1 MGLKIK
7 RAGSEEYGRFVKALI
22 AGDPGA
28 GKTRISSTFPHAFY
42 ANADAGMMSVADRA
56 VPFVDVTSSEDLTL
70 LLNGL
75 RQPPKM
81 RQQILGVP
89 VQTIVIDTLDAVQ
102 KILIDERKRSEK
114 KDSMSIADWGWLG
127 DQMRT
132 YVKNFRNLE
141 MNVIFTVHLK
151 TESDAETGQ
160 TFIRPALQGAM
171 GDEIPSHVDVC
182 AILKSSTVSV
192 VENGKTFK
200 RTTRTLQTA
209 GDSRASWLKD
219 RSGKLPLDFEVN
231 LVDDGIR
238 LLNTI
243 FGGETAAPSVVV
255 GESGSVPEAPP
266 AVEKAPAEE
275 PKRDLKLVA
284 AADVGP
290 DVKVVEP
297 ESPSQSEGQ
306 PEPEAQPEA
315 SEPPAAPQPESS
327 TPVEAD
333 TPAEPEQPAAE
344 TPEAAPEA
352 APASNDTAIDPSMI
366 CESCGDPIE
375 TEDQRDLALIRF
387 RKPLDRK
394 CFVEAKKAKK

>member
-22 AGDPGA
+22 AGEPGA

-238 LLNTI
+238 LLNII

-255 GESGSVPEAPP
+255 GESKPVPEPP
-266 AVEKAPAEE
+266 PVVQKAPAEE
-275 PKRDLKLVA
+275 PKPAPKPTP
-284 AADVGP
+284 AADE
-290 DVKVVEP
+290 KAVEA

-306 PEPEAQPEA
+306 SEPEVQPEVSGA
-315 SEPPAAPQPESS
+315 PAAPQLEPS

-333 TPAEPEQPAAE
+333 TSAEPEQPPTE
-344 TPEAAPEA
+344 TPEAAPEV
-352 APASNDTAIDPSMI
+352 APASNDPAIDPSMI